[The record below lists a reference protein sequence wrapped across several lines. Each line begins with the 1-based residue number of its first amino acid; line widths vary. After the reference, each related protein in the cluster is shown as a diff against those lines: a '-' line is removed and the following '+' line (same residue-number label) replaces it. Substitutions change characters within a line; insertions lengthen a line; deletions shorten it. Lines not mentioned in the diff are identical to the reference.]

1 MTERTTSTSEIELP
15 VAPPVTGWGHF
26 RILWLAT
33 AVSSVGDG
41 IRLTALPLLAL
52 SLTTDPLLLAL
63 IMVANWGPLLLSP
76 LAGIWADVF
85 DRRMLLIAVDA
96 VRAVVVLVLAVTVL
110 TGVVNLAIAC
120 AASALLGL
128 GETVFVVAA
137 QSFLP
142 TVVTPARLAAANGR
156 LHVAQLIFRDS
167 VGQPLGGL
175 VFVALAALPFL
186 IDGVSFIVGM
196 LLLATVSYATRASAA
211 PARTDR
217 PSWRAMIAEGIRHLR
232 ADRLLVT
239 LAVMLGVLNF
249 FMAGMGALEVI
260 YVVHWLGL
268 PESVFG
274 LFLASGA
281 FGGIVGG
288 MLSAR
293 LSMRFGLFPSA
304 LTALVL
310 TGVASLLLGLV
321 RQPVIAVV
329 SFAALGLGTAVYQA
343 LTVSFRQVTTPSEIL
358 GRVNGVYRLVGTGTA
373 PVGALAAGALAKVTD
388 VNLPFQVAGV
398 GVVLLA
404 AVTAGPLLRMAAGRT
419 GAA

>member
-1 MTERTTSTSEIELP
+1 
-15 VAPPVTGWGHF
+15 
-26 RILWLAT
+26 
-33 AVSSVGDG
+33 
-41 IRLTALPLLAL
+41 
-52 SLTTDPLLLAL
+52 
-63 IMVANWGPLLLSP
+63 
-76 LAGIWADVF
+76 
-85 DRRMLLIAVDA
+85 MLLIAVDA
-96 VRAVVVLVLAVTVL
+96 ARAVVVLVLAVTVL
-110 TGVVNLAIAC
+110 TGVVNLAIVC

-142 TVVTPARLAAANGR
+142 AVVTPARLAAANGR

-167 VGQPLGGL
+167 IGQPLGGL

-186 IDGVSFIVGM
+186 IDGVSFIIGM

-217 PSWRAMIAEGIRHLR
+217 PSWRAMIAEGVRHLR

-260 YVVHWLGL
+260 YVVHWLEL

-293 LSMRFGLFPSA
+293 LSMRFGLFPAA

-310 TGVASLLLGLV
+310 TGVASLLLGLI
-321 RQPVIAVV
+321 RQPVTAVV

-343 LTVSFRQVTTPSEIL
+343 LTVSFRQAAIPSEIL
-358 GRVNGVYRLVGTGTA
+358 GRINGVYRLVGTGTA